1 MWIRN
6 AWYVAAW
13 AGQVTEG
20 EPFARI
26 YLGEPVVLYRT
37 TDGTVTALEDRCCHR
52 LAPLSR
58 GRLEGDNLRCM
69 YHGLMFDPSGACVE
83 IPGETRIPEK
93 YRVRRYPV
101 VERQNLIWIWMG
113 DEALADPGDIID
125 WPYLDDPA
133 WPYEGGYLHYKSN
146 YQLIVD
152 NFLDFSHLPYV
163 HEKTIGTA
171 SYAEQR
177 PRITHTDV
185 GLHIENTTD
194 DTPPT
199 PAFAPFGNFAG
210 NVDRWSIY
218 DFHIRGNC
226 VVADFGM
233 APVGEG
239 GHAGDR
245 RNAIQFRHLSALTP
259 ETADTC
265 HYHFAQP
272 RDFGL
277 DAEGLDRKV
286 LDVVVKAFH
295 EDKDIIEAQQI
306 VIDLDRDA
314 PMLPLEVD
322 RALLHVRRQI
332 DRMIAA
338 ETPVSVAAE

>member
-13 AGQVTEG
+13 AKQVTEG

-26 YLGEPVVLYRT
+26 YLDEPVVLYRT
-37 TDGTVTALEDRCCHR
+37 TDGAVTALEDRCCHR

-58 GRLEGDNLRCM
+58 GRIEGDNLRCM

-101 VERQNLIWIWMG
+101 VERQNVIWIWMG

-177 PRITHTDV
+177 PRITHTDF

-233 APVGEG
+233 APVGGG

-259 ETADTC
+259 RRRTPAITTSPSRGTS
-265 HYHFAQP
+265 ASTQ
-272 RDFGL
+272 RDSTGRCSMSSSRPSMKTRTL
-277 DAEGLDRKV
+277 SRPSRSLSISTGT
-286 LDVVVKAFH
+286 
-295 EDKDIIEAQQI
+295 
-306 VIDLDRDA
+306 
-314 PMLPLEVD
+314 
-322 RALLHVRRQI
+322 RRCCPWRSI
-332 DRMIAA
+332 GRCFTSAGRS
-338 ETPVSVAAE
+338 TG